1 MTRAQISALV
11 QAVAPKP
18 FNLLVGSASPL
29 TVADIA
35 ALGVRHISVGG
46 AMARSAWGGFM
57 RSAQVLAEHGGF
69 VGFADAASGRELNLL
84 FQDKDNRA

>member
-57 RSAQVLAEHGGF
+57 RSARVLAEHGGF
-69 VGFADAASGRELNLL
+69 VGFADAASGKKLNLL
-84 FQDKDNRA
+84 FKNNRA